1 MQDKDNLEKFI
12 ENNREAFDLKE
23 PKTDVWTNIETKLR
37 PERSTTLWYWKAAVI
52 LLIGAVAFLLTDKYM
67 PLSQDEASFDESEI
81 LASNNLEKFEDLEV
95 FYTSIISKKKNKVS
109 EELETGKTFNFLEAD
124 LQELDVIYN
133 DLKEVFLE
141 SQQSEEVLDRLLHLL
156 RQKIHLLNSQ
166 LDILERNKLPEDMKE
181 RIDISM

>member
-1 MQDKDNLEKFI
+1 MQDKDNLERFI
-12 ENNREAFDLKE
+12 ENNRGAFDLKE
-23 PKTDVWTNIETKLR
+23 PKSDVWTNIEAKLR
-37 PERSTTLWYWKAAVI
+37 PERSTALWYWKAAVI
-52 LLIGAVAFLLTDKYM
+52 LLVGAVAFLLTDKYL
-67 PLSQDEASFDESEI
+67 PLSQSETSFDESEI

-95 FYTSIISKKKNKVS
+95 FYTSIISKKKSKVS
-109 EELETGKTFNFLEAD
+109 EELETGKVFNFLEAD

-166 LDILERNKLPEDMKE
+166 LDILERDKLPEDMKKE
-181 RIDISM
+181 LDISM